1 MKILKNVS
9 DELWLGVLM
18 ELSSLWIYALNHTL
32 LLLSGGLF
40 LVGLFL
46 IVIDSVGKSG
56 EENKNVK
63 SKKTRRK

>member
-18 ELSSLWIYALNHTL
+18 ELSALWIYALNHTL

>member
-18 ELSSLWIYALNHTL
+18 ELSALWIYALNHTL

-56 EENKNVK
+56 EENRFTYL
-63 SKKTRRK
+63 S